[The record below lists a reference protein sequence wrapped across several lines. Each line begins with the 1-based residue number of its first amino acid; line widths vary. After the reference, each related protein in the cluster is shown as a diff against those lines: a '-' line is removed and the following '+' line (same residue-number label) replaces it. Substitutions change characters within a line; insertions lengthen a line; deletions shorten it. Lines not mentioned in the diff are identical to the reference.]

1 MWTKNSQPFG
11 KNVRNLRKGFFDSHS
26 HTVVIALCVVVHWQ
40 SAKLSVSVSAIAY
53 ALTSLSEKF

>member
-1 MWTKNSQPFG
+1 M
-11 KNVRNLRKGFFDSHS
+11 RNLRKGFFDSHS
-26 HTVVIALCVVVHWQ
+26 DTVVIALCVVVHWQ